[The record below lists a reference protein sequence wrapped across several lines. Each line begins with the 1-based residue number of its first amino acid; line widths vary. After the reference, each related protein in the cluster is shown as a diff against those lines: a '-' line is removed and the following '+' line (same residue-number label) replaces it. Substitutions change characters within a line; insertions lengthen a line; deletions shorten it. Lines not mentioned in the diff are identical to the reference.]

1 MKKINFVAEAEL
13 VLKIGDLK
21 ILTEHRIELL
31 RQIAL
36 TKNLTKSAKLAGYSY
51 KGAWDVIDSITRETG
66 DTVIARVTGG
76 KGGGHTVVTAF
87 GESLIKNFDLV
98 KSCAWTSNP
107 ITASYC
113 SSQGIVSKSLSI

>member
-1 MKKINFVAEAEL
+1 MKKFNFVAEAEL

-31 RQIAL
+31 RQIGL

-66 DTVIARVTGG
+66 DAVVARVTGG
-76 KGGGHTVVTAF
+76 KVDHR
-87 GESLIKNFDLV
+87 L
-98 KSCAWTSNP
+98 P
-107 ITASYC
+107 IERKAEA
-113 SSQGIVSKSLSI
+113 